1 MKLCHL
7 ERFQSLAIQFDWQ
20 LNKLGIE
27 LLARAHHKC
36 VDCLM
41 AMILSSE

>member
-1 MKLCHL
+1 MMLCRL
-7 ERFQSLAIQFDWQ
+7 EQFQSLAAQFDWQ

-36 VDCLM
+36 VNCLM
-41 AMILSSE
+41 ALILFSE